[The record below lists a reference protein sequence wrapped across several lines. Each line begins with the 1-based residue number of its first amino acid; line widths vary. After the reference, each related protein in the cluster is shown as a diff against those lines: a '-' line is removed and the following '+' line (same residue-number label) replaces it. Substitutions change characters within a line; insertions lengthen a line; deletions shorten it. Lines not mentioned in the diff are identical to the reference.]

1 MQRYKNYFN
10 KYQNLLKF
18 HYSEE
23 LQHFLHLQQYNQ
35 QYLFLFQGL
44 KFSKLSNTD
53 NVQNIAI
60 LGTNNCIDM
69 KTPARR
75 LTPSD
80 RNNIYV

>member
-10 KYQNLLKF
+10 WYQNLLKF

-23 LQHFLHLQQYNQ
+23 FQHFLHLQQHHQ

-44 KFSKLSNTD
+44 KFSKLSNSD

-60 LGTNNCIDM
+60 LGAND
-69 KTPARR
+69 
-75 LTPSD
+75 
-80 RNNIYV
+80 